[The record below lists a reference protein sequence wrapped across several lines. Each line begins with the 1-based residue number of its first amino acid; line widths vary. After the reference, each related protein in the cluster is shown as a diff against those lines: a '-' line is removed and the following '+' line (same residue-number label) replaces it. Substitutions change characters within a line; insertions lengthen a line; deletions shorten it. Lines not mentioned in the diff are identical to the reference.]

1 MAFKTTILLARKT
14 ATGIE
19 VPPEVVEALNGGKK
33 PAVVARVN
41 DYEYRTTVASMGGR
55 FLIPFS
61 SEHRAASGLE
71 AGDAVTVDLRLD
83 TEVREVAVPQDLV
96 EALSAAPAAQA
107 AFEAL
112 SYSRKRW
119 FVLGVE
125 GAKTAE
131 TREKRIR
138 SAVAELSGGGG

>member
-19 VPPEVVEALNGGKK
+19 VPPDVVEALNGGRK

-83 TEVREVAVPQDLV
+83 TEVREVAVPQDMAD
-96 EALSAAPAAQA
+96 ALRAAPHAQA

-119 FVLGVE
+119 FVLKVE
-125 GAKTAE
+125 GAKTPE
-131 TREKRIR
+131 TRAKRIAG
-138 SAVAELSGGGG
+138 AVADLSGGA

>member
-19 VPPEVVEALNGGKK
+19 VPPDVVEALNGGRK

-61 SEHRAASGLE
+61 SEHRAASRPE
-71 AGDAVTVDLRLD
+71 AARCSLLKGI
-83 TEVREVAVPQDLV
+83 
-96 EALSAAPAAQA
+96 
-107 AFEAL
+107 
-112 SYSRKRW
+112 RKRPPMLAT
-119 FVLGVE
+119 VV
-125 GAKTAE
+125 
-131 TREKRIR
+131 RY
-138 SAVAELSGGGG
+138 S

>member
-1 MAFKTTILLARKT
+1 MAFSTTILLARKT

-55 FLIPFS
+55 FMIPFS
-61 SEHRAASGLE
+61 SEHRAASGIE
-71 AGDAVTVDLRLD
+71 AGDAVMVDLRLD
-83 TEVREVAVPQDLV
+83 TEVREVAVPQDMAG
-96 EALSAAPAAQA
+96 ALRASPAAQA

-125 GAKTAE
+125 GAKTPE
-131 TREKRIR
+131 TRAKRIAG
-138 SAVAELSGGGG
+138 AVAELSGGGG